1 MSAAGLDGSRVGG
14 FFDRDRV
21 VALQLQRV
29 PLADRL
35 EAGRAIRVCA
45 DLVQQQRLAKQARR
59 EFLAALLE
67 ARQAGIP
74 IRQLAE
80 VCGVSESRIVQLI
93 KAATEAESRRGAV
106 FTSLISDSPVSR
118 TSSGDLVKT

>member
-1 MSAAGLDGSRVGG
+1 MHKSVESEPLGRVRRVRNGLVS
-14 FFDRDRV
+14 
-21 VALQLQRV
+21 
-29 PLADRL
+29 
-35 EAGRAIRVCA
+35 
-45 DLVQQQRLAKQARR
+45 QQRLAKQARR

-106 FTSLISDSPVSR
+106 FTSLISDSPTTF